1 MLNQDSL
8 NDPKY
13 IQTKIPQLIYNP
25 FGWSNFSNVLVVDTP
40 PPVGFSYCDPIG
52 PTGDG
57 YSCGSWND
65 SYTAQ
70 SNYGFLI
77 NWYKGFSEFMSNELY
92 IVGESYAGVY
102 VPTLAR
108 EIVLG
113 NPSIPINLKGFAI
126 GDGCMG
132 TDVLCGGGDGPYYTI
147 EFMHGH
153 GQFSLLLYQ
162 TIISSCSKADL
173 LNGHLNATCE
183 ALIDKMWNE
192 IGGYYS
198 YNLYDECYD
207 NNIFLKNRNWW
218 DKSLPSSLRG
228 AENDYP
234 CPGSAM
240 DIWINRT
247 DVRVALNVPVNAN
260 FFSADNGNGFNYKL
274 TEPNILPFIN
284 DAISQYNLRVLA
296 YNGDADP
303 SINSFA
309 TQDIYISYLISQGYQ
324 YKEWRPWTLD
334 GVQQMGGYVTEFP
347 NFSYLTIRGSGHMVP
362 EYKPPASA
370 SFMSAWISNKDFPP
384 YVPSKSKKKI

>member
-1 MLNQDSL
+1 
-8 NDPKY
+8 
-13 IQTKIPQLIYNP
+13 
-25 FGWSNFSNVLVVDTP
+25 
-40 PPVGFSYCDPIG
+40 
-52 PTGDG
+52 
-57 YSCGSWND
+57 
-65 SYTAQ
+65 
-70 SNYGFLI
+70 
-77 NWYKGFSEFMSNELY
+77 
-92 IVGESYAGVY
+92 VGESYAGVY
-102 VPTLAR
+102 VPNLAR

-132 TDVLCGGGDGPYYTI
+132 TDVLCGNGDGPYYTI

-173 LNGHLNATCE
+173 LHGHLNATCE

-192 IGGYYS
+192 IGGFYS
-198 YNLYDECYD
+198 YNLYDQCYD
-207 NNIFLKNRNWW
+207 SNIFLKNRNWW
-218 DKSLPSSLRG
+218 DKSVPSSLRA

-260 FFSADNGNGFNYKL
+260 FFSADNGNGFNYQL
-274 TEPNILPFIN
+274 TEPSILPFIN

-296 YNGDADP
+296 YNGDTDP

-309 TQDIYISYLISQGYQ
+309 TQDIYISYLISKGYQ

-334 GVQQMGGYVTEFP
+334 GLQQMGGYVTEFP

-362 EYKPPASA
+362 EYKPPAAA
-370 SFMSAWISNKDFPP
+370 SFMSAWISNKGFPP
-384 YVPSKSKKKI
+384 YVPSKSKKSKKQ